1 MQGGD
6 MVQGRWRGRGGFI
19 PLAGAGAIAAASMVC
34 LTGCGQM
41 ASALDQQWI
50 VVDFQPNTTVA
61 TALHVREACSHIQN
75 TPAMALPPKRSVL
88 DTMYGIRYNTTNS
101 STAEVAELQE
111 CLQKFSSVQG
121 LDPEDV
127 GDEGS

>member
-1 MQGGD
+1 
-6 MVQGRWRGRGGFI
+6 MVQGRARKRGGRKRSRFAS
-19 PLAGAGAIAAASMVC
+19 LAGAGGIAATVMVC
-34 LTGCGQM
+34 LTGCGRM

-50 VVDFQPNTTVA
+50 VVDFQPNTSIA

-75 TPAMALPPKRSVL
+75 TPAMAIPAKHSVL
-88 DTMYGIRYNTTNS
+88 NIMYGVRYNTTNS
-101 STAEVAELQE
+101 STAETAELQE
-111 CLQKFSSVQG
+111 CLQKFSAVQG

>member
-1 MQGGD
+1 MG
-6 MVQGRWRGRGGFI
+6 QGRWRKSAGFAQ
-19 PLAGAGAIAAASMVC
+19 LAGAGAIAAAAMVC
-34 LTGCGQM
+34 LTGCARM
-41 ASALDQQWI
+41 DSALDQSWI
-50 VVDFQPNTTVA
+50 VVDFQPNTSVA

-75 TPAMALPPKRSVL
+75 TPAMALPAKHSVL
-88 DTMYGIRYNTTNS
+88 NTMYGVRYNTTNA